1 MKYNVKIKR
10 DQFAWNF
17 SVTALGMNNDGFTLP
32 EIYVEGIK
40 ADDSI
45 EKETQMLNIANAM
58 IHILRG
64 EPLPHNLELLK
75 NLNTQIMTSV
85 TDSAEL
91 TEKDEIYV
99 DWEDLSWMSRIVK
112 GKVEEMWETY

>member
-1 MKYNVKIKR
+1 
-10 DQFAWNF
+10 
-17 SVTALGMNNDGFTLP
+17 
-32 EIYVEGIK
+32 
-40 ADDSI
+40 
-45 EKETQMLNIANAM
+45 
-58 IHILRG
+58 
-64 EPLPHNLELLK
+64 
-75 NLNTQIMTSV
+75 MTSV